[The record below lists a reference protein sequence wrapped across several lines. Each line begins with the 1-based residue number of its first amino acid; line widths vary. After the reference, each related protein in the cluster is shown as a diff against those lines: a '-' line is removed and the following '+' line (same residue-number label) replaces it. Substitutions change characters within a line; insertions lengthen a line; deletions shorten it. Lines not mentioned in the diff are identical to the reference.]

1 MSKSWPVILRHGDV
15 TVRPMRISDARRW
28 HQLRLENQ
36 SWLHEWEATLP
47 AESSVPALTY
57 RQSARKMLRE
67 AKSGTCMPFIVEYQ
81 GIVCGQL
88 TVSGIAF
95 GSLRSCNFGYWIAQE
110 FSGRSIMTT
119 AVALVTD
126 HLFYTANLHRVEVA
140 VRPENIPSNRLV
152 ERLGFELEGVRKK
165 FLHINGDWRD
175 HNIYVLRRDQILNS
189 RIAQITK

>member
-1 MSKSWPVILRHGDV
+1 MIQSWPVILRHGEV
-15 TVRPMRISDARRW
+15 TLRPVKVSDARRW

-36 SWLHEWEATLP
+36 SWLQEWEATLP
-47 AESSVPALTY
+47 IGSSVPALTY

-67 AKSGTCMPFIVEYQ
+67 AKNGSCMPFIVEYQ

-95 GSLRSCNFGYWIAQE
+95 GSLRSCHIGYWIAE
-110 FSGRSIMTT
+110 GFAGRSVMTT

-126 HLFYTANLHRVEVA
+126 HLFDSVNLHRVEVA

-152 ERLGFELEGVRKK
+152 LRLGFELEGVRKK
-165 FLHINGDWRD
+165 FLHINGDWSD
-175 HNIYVLRRDQILNS
+175 HNIYVLRQDQHLTS
-189 RIAQITK
+189 LITKLNK